1 MFARV
6 SNYETPLQHLDAAVE
21 AFGQVIEEIRAA
33 PGLHGAYVL
42 MDRATGRTVTISF
55 WDTRETMEASRVD
68 ASILRSDAVQSL
80 GGVQLSVDEYDVVA
94 RSFGHAP

>member
-6 SNYETPLQHLDAAVE
+6 SNYETPLERLDAAVE
-21 AFGQVIEEIRAA
+21 AFTHVIDEIREAN
-33 PGLHGAYVL
+33 GLHAAYVL
-42 MDRATGRTVTISF
+42 MDKATGRTVTISL
-55 WDTRETMEASRVD
+55 WDNRATMEESRVD

-80 GGVQLSVDEYDVVA
+80 GGVMLSVDEYEVVA